1 LVADKDRAIG
11 IVLGGLKGHVTVNG
25 EGFDSIMP
33 SQAHLPDQ
41 DIANVLT
48 YVRSAWGNKGDAV
61 TREEVTR
68 KRSAGTPV
76 ITASR

>member
-1 LVADKDRAIG
+1 MADKERAIG

-25 EGFDSIMP
+25 QSFDSVMP
-33 SQAHLPDQ
+33 PQSHLPDD

-48 YVRSAWGNKGDAV
+48 YVRSSWGNTGEAV

-68 KRSAGTPV
+68 KRSAGTPT